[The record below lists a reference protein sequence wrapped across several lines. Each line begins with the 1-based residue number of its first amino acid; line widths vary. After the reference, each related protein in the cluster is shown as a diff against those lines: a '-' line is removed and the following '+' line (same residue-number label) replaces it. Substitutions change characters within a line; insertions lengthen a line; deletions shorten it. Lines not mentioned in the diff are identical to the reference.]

1 MKQTEP
7 ITQEEFGLLWLRLNG
22 QLTEQG
28 GVPNLF
34 AEGAACDRLYDCVT
48 RARLRLMQ
56 RTGLDFED
64 QDLLDIIHGLEEI
77 GRRCAFQA
85 ADYLLRQRCPAPA
98 GQ

>member
-7 ITQEEFGLLWLRLNG
+7 ITQEEFDLLWLRVNG

-34 AEGAACDRLYDCVT
+34 AEDAACDRLYEAVT
-48 RARLRLMQ
+48 RARLRLVS
-56 RTGLDFED
+56 RTGIDFED
-64 QDLLDIIHGLEEI
+64 SDLLDIIRGLEEI
-77 GRRCAFQA
+77 GRLCAFQA
-85 ADYLLRQRCPAPA
+85 ADCLIRQRCPAPA